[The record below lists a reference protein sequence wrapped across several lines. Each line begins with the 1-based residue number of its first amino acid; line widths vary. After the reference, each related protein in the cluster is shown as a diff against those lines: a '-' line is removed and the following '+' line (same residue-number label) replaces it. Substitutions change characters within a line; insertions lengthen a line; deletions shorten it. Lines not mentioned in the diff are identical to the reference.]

1 MKKSIAILLIAS
13 FVVAAFAPAA
23 LAVKDREAGGF
34 VAGLIGCCFGI
45 RTAAAYNSGKDL
57 HVRDILELLCI
68 GHIWSFFSAYGG
80 MTSED
85 LHASD
90 PAYF

>member
-1 MKKSIAILLIAS
+1 MKKIIAIALIVS
-13 FVVAAFAPAA
+13 FVCAAVAPSAFA
-23 LAVKDREAGGF
+23 VKEREPGGF
-34 VAGLIGCCFGI
+34 VAGLVGCCFGI

-57 HVRDILELLCI
+57 HIRDILELLTI

>member
-1 MKKSIAILLIAS
+1 MKKLIALALIAS
-13 FVVAAFAPAA
+13 FLCTALAPAAFA
-23 LAVKDREAGGF
+23 VKEREAGGLA
-34 VAGLIGCCFGI
+34 AGIVGCCFGI

-57 HVRDILELLCI
+57 HVRDILELLWI

-80 MTSED
+80 MTAED